1 METDILP
8 IIRDRITEQKSSIEQ
23 FLARGMAKT
32 FDDYHR
38 MVGEYAALEK
48 IEQELLDIERKYI
61 ES

>member
-1 METDILP
+1 MEIDVIPLL
-8 IIRDRITEQKSSIEQ
+8 REKVTEQKSSIEQ